1 MSGNDGVLRPEDIS
15 KFESFV
21 EGDSGD
27 FAGLLE
33 CIGHAIA
40 EGLKDARFTEK
51 QLHEDVEAA
60 MWVSYACMN
69 IGDYEHYYT
78 ACQWL
83 SSVERQASGSGAWY
97 YRYAN
102 SLMYCGKP
110 RLAMEYLSRGIEK
123 EPDYPWN
130 YLTLGRLKSHYGDT
144 EGAEKLAQKGLEL
157 VPDDPEFI
165 ALIEGIRDGT
175 PFEEME
181 MRFPEDPETPGV
193 EASEFCSGD
202 GARSAARSEAIRGIF
217 VDEKS
222 LASIK
227 KTLDPQGWIADH
239 PYCTFMKE
247 IRGRQCLITL
257 AMNEAYLSKMPAD
270 RIENII
276 DSVPKMEGEARS
288 LLKPEQSESPL
299 YGVTVDRS
307 FGAVLS
313 FGDEANGTSS
323 IGFDADLKPIRPKIV
338 GGPFMA
344 VVLLSEDSVDFDL
357 IKERLSDR
365 GIKCRQEPEGDNLV
379 FEVDGNLA
387 MYCMVHEPVPN
398 GEAEESA
405 RSNYFWQEA
414 VETAAKHKAHI
425 LVALVNHDESAVRA
439 ATVHTQM
446 VASACGL
453 SNAIGIY
460 YQGSVVKPEDYL
472 QASVAIKEGKLPLED
487 WVWFGL
493 YYNGDKACGYTTG
506 MCTLGKDEIEIID
519 SDMDL
524 PSVRDVL
531 YDIAYHM
538 IESESSLSDGDEIE
552 LQGGRVFR
560 ITRSAGE
567 AVDGESLKIEAVK
580 KGGC

>member
-27 FAGLLE
+27 FSGLLE
-33 CIGHAIA
+33 CIGNVIA
-40 EGLKDARFTEK
+40 EGLKESRFTEK

-83 SSVERQASGSGAWY
+83 SSVEKQASESGAWY

-130 YLTLGRLKSHYGDT
+130 YLTLGRLKAHYGDRD
-144 EGAEKLAQKGLEL
+144 GATKLAQKGLEL

-165 ALIEGIRDGT
+165 ALLEGIRAGT

-181 MRFPEDPETPGV
+181 MRFPEDPEMPGV
-193 EASEFCSGD
+193 GASEIFAGD
-202 GARSAARSEAIRGIF
+202 GEGSSVRSEAIRGIF
-217 VDEKS
+217 VDADS
-222 LASIK
+222 LSSIK
-227 KTLDPQGWIADH
+227 KRLDPQGWIADH

-247 IRGRQCLITL
+247 FGGKQCLVTL
-257 AMNEAYLSKMPAD
+257 AMDEAYLSKMPVD
-270 RIENII
+270 RIVKIL
-276 DSVPKMEGEARS
+276 DSVPNMEKEARS
-288 LLKPEQSESPL
+288 LLKPEKSESPL
-299 YGVTVDRS
+299 YGVTINRS
-307 FGAVLS
+307 FGAMLS
-313 FGDEANGTSS
+313 FGDETNGTSS

-344 VVLLSEDSVDFDL
+344 LVLLSDDSVDFDL
-357 IKERLSDR
+357 IKERLSNR
-365 GIKCRQEPEGDNLV
+365 GIRCRQEPEGDNLV

-414 VETAAKHKAHI
+414 VETASKHKAHI

-453 SNAIGIY
+453 SNATGVY
-460 YQGSVVKPEDYL
+460 YQGSVVRPEDYI
-472 QASVAIKEGKLPLED
+472 QAAGAIDEGKLPLED

-493 YYNGDKACGYTTG
+493 YYDGDKTCGYTTG
-506 MCTLGKDEIEIID
+506 MSTLGKDEIEIID
-519 SDMDL
+519 SEMEL
-524 PSVRDVL
+524 AAVRDVL
-531 YDIAYHM
+531 YDIAYHL
-538 IESESSLSDGDEIE
+538 IETESPLADGDEIE
-552 LQGGRVFR
+552 LQGGNVFR
-560 ITRSAGE
+560 ITRSPGE
-567 AVDGESLKIEAVK
+567 AVDGESLKIEPVK
-580 KGGC
+580 KKR